1 MNTKASG
8 ESRYCSYWFGIA
20 LHRFDKGAM
29 LQLQMDLPS
38 LKSNASFTAALRT
51 EEDVHM
57 DVNAVVNLPETRYQQ
72 EASISY
78 GYWQPSSTPIE
89 REKTGEGHLL
99 LRISF
104 FISLWLFT
112 DNNTFEVRL
121 KSDLSSGIRKL
132 LPNVEDHRRRLQH
145 LMDLVLD
152 RQVTMT
158 DMKYRHI
165 VSKGIEVPFYPFD
178 PNFYSFL
185 LL

>member
-1 MNTKASG
+1 MG
-8 ESRYCSYWFGIA
+8 G
-20 LHRFDKGAM
+20 
-29 LQLQMDLPS
+29 
-38 LKSNASFTAALRT
+38 
-51 EEDVHM
+51 
-57 DVNAVVNLPETRYQQ
+57 
-72 EASISY
+72 
-78 GYWQPSSTPIE
+78 
-89 REKTGEGHLL
+89 GHLL
-99 LRISF
+99 LCISF
-104 FISLWLFT
+104 FISLCLFT

-178 PNFYSFL
+178 PNFYSIFAL
-185 LL
+185 QPL